1 MQQENQVL
9 RQSGLKHLPRMPLAA
24 YNNSPVGAAG
34 GGNHH
39 ARLPGGSPAENGMPY
54 ASSPATPDVRG
65 GGYSPGMG
73 LTVGMGGSP
82 LGGVDTPVTP
92 TEADTRR
99 QKMLNDRQKV
109 RGGRGEE
116 GGWDD
121 ADGRGGESGKYGWDN
136 RTISLQREKNKNS
149 FFQQPSHQCVLTSSA
164 FVHPSFASVAAR

>member
-99 QKMLNDRQKV
+99 PKMLNDRQKV
-109 RGGRGEE
+109 RRGWGKEE
-116 GGWDD
+116 GWDD
-121 ADGRGGESGKYGWDN
+121 ADRRAGSRGRMDGTTELFPCK
-136 RTISLQREKNKNS
+136 EKKHRKMFS
-149 FFQQPSHQCVLTSSA
+149 FLFLCVCPPIVCTCCSKMRM
-164 FVHPSFASVAAR
+164 P